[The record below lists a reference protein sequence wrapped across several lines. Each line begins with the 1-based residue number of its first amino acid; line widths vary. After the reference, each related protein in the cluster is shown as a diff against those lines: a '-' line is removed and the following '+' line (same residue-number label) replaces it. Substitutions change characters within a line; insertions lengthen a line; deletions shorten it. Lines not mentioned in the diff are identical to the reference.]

1 MLYFHAL
8 IRAANGIHSSP
19 IGSDRRGEAGRPLPL
34 RRWIRDYDIRPERE
48 GARTVKPGILI
59 RIFGLIVGLITA
71 TWAGSAAWSSVQND
85 LINLKTKAKKHKKYE
100 RVHRSL
106 RRGVDRMLLLQEV
119 QMRSRGIRIPPDRSH
134 EREILNRYDAEN
146 DQGGGE

>member
-1 MLYFHAL
+1 MKPALMLRLLAVIL
-8 IRAANGIHSSP
+8 GL
-19 IGSDRRGEAGRPLPL
+19 IGS
-34 RRWIRDYDIRPERE
+34 
-48 GARTVKPGILI
+48 
-59 RIFGLIVGLITA
+59 

-146 DQGGGE
+146 DQGGEE